1 MNRDEL
7 LHFLNTRFW
16 AAAQFHRELI
26 DTGASDTD
34 ILKMR
39 QNALQD
45 MDAFNKSWEIVYT
58 LC

>member
-16 AAAQFHRELI
+16 TAAHFHRELI
-26 DTGASDTD
+26 DTGSSDTD